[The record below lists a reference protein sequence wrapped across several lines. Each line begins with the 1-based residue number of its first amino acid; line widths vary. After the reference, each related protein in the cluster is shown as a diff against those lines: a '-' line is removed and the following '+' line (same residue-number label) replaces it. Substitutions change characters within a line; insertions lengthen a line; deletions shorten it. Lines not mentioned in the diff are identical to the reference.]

1 MDLSTLKRED
11 VKVVADDLSTILAE
25 IIAKY
30 EQDSGKALQ
39 PAHIERLLINV
50 YAYRESL
57 TRQQVN
63 EAYRQQHVR
72 FATGLML
79 DLCGDDV
86 NTPRLEAQ
94 PALTTLRF
102 SCEANLSAEQVFI
115 PAGTQVGVGE
125 LIFETTTS
133 ATLSSSRNTVD
144 LPAQC
149 TTTGTSG
156 NGWAIGQINMLTKPL
171 HADIDVKVSNITV
184 PSGGVVIEGD
194 DAYRERILLA
204 LEAYSVGG
212 PKKAY
217 EYYARRVS
225 QAIVGVHVG
234 NDVDSSGNP
243 IGGTVAVTLLATDG
257 LPSQELIDK
266 VSAALSDETIR
277 PLCDTVIVR
286 PPEVVEYKIDA
297 RLVLFKGADSKAVLA
312 AASAAWSDY
321 ETARYAK
328 LGKDVVPLDIQTA
341 LKVSGVYNVIL
352 SNEHGELRDSDVIV
366 VAPNQWARCVSF
378 SVSVDMEQQDG

>member
-1 MDLSTLKRED
+1 MDLSNLKRED
-11 VKVVADDLSTILAE
+11 VKVVDDDLQTILADT
-25 IIAKY
+25 IARY
-30 EQDSGKALQ
+30 ERNSGKTLQ

-50 YAYRESL
+50 YAYREAL

-86 NTPRLEAQ
+86 ATPRLEAQ

-102 SCEANLSAEQVFI
+102 SCDANLSAEQVFI
-115 PAGTQVGVGE
+115 PVGTQVSVGE
-125 LIFETTTS
+125 LTFKTTTS

-149 TTTGTSG
+149 TITGTAG
-156 NGWAIGQINMLTKPL
+156 NGWTIGQINTLVKPL
-171 HADIDVKVSNITV
+171 HDEIDVEVSNITV
-184 PSGGVVIEGD
+184 SSGGVVIESD
-194 DAYRERILLA
+194 DSYRERILLA
-204 LEAYSVGG
+204 FEAFSVGG
-212 PKKAY
+212 PRKAY

-234 NDVDSSGNP
+234 NDVDSAGNA
-243 IGGTVAVTLLATDG
+243 IGGTVAVTLLTTDG
-257 LPSQELIDK
+257 LPGQELIDK
-266 VSAALSDETIR
+266 VSAALSDETVR

-286 PPEVVEYKIDA
+286 APEVVEYKIDA
-297 RLVLFKGADSKAVLA
+297 RLVLFKGADSKSVLA

-321 ETARYAK
+321 ETARYSK

-352 SNEHGELRDSDVIV
+352 SNQYGELRDSDVILI
-366 VAPNQWARCVSF
+366 APNQWARCVSF
-378 SVSVDMEQQDG
+378 GLSVDMEQQDG